1 MEQFH
6 LNKNDCY
13 NNIIMSVTFLRFY
26 GVILISSS
34 FFVHIANRK
43 GNIRVGKNKHND
55 KSLVN
60 GAYLMQQKA
69 LIIFSLQKLC

>member
-13 NNIIMSVTFLRFY
+13 TNIIMSVIVLQFY
-26 GVILISSS
+26 GVILVSSS
-34 FFVHIANRK
+34 FVHIANGK
-43 GNIRVGKNKHND
+43 GNIRVKKIKHSD